1 MTLISST
8 RFFNGALLAGA
19 MALISTEVA
28 VAQPAPGTADSSG
41 RLVQTWDKTFPRSE
55 KVDHQKVTFKNRYG
69 ITLAA
74 DVYLPKDRGNKKLAA
89 LVISGPFG
97 AVKEQASGL
106 YAQTLAERGFVTLA
120 FDPSYTGESSGEPRN
135 IASPD
140 INTED
145 FMAAVDFMGLQPY
158 VDRERIGV
166 IGICGMGGIALNAVA
181 VDKRVKAVVAST
193 MYDMSRVM
201 SKGYN
206 DSVTPEQREQ
216 ALEKMSLQRWEDAA
230 NGKPAYQ
237 PAYNK
242 LKGGEAQ
249 FLVDYADYYMT
260 KRGYHPRAVNSGNSW
275 SVTTPMAFMNFP
287 LMTYIKE
294 ISPRP
299 ILFIHGEKAHSLYFS
314 KTLAHLLKY
323 DSLLGKLD
331 AEVPAGEG
339 GLVVY
344 GKPITVFSE
353 RNPASIPWRQCEVD
367 IVIEATGLFTD
378 REKAAVH
385 IHSGGAKRVI
395 ISAPGKNDDLTIVM
409 GVNESLYSPDKHYVI
424 SNGSCT
430 TNGLAPAAQVL
441 HQHFGIKHGLM
452 NTTHAYTNSQALHD
466 QPEKDLRGA
475 RAAALSIVPYSSGAA
490 KALGKV
496 IPELDGRLTG
506 YSLRVPVP
514 VVSIV
519 DLTVTLE
526 RDVTVEEVNNAFRE
540 AAAAGP
546 LKGILGYSDEPL
558 VSSDYQ
564 GDPRSSIIDGLST
577 LVIGGNMVKILA
589 WYDNEWGFSNRLVDL
604 ALMMA
609 KRES

>member
-1 MTLISST
+1 MVKVGI
-8 RFFNGALLAGA
+8 NGF
-19 MALISTEVA
+19 
-28 VAQPAPGTADSSG
+28 G
-41 RLVQTWDKTFPRSE
+41 RIGRNVLR
-55 KVDHQKVTFKNRYG
+55 
-69 ITLAA
+69 
-74 DVYLPKDRGNKKLAA
+74 AA
-89 LVISGPFG
+89 LG
-97 AVKEQASGL
+97 
-106 YAQTLAERGFVTLA
+106 
-120 FDPSYTGESSGEPRN
+120 N
-135 IASPD
+135 PD
-140 INTED
+140 I
-145 FMAAVDFMGLQPY
+145 Q
-158 VDRERIGV
+158 I
-166 IGICGMGGIALNAVA
+166 VA
-181 VDKRVKAVVAST
+181 I
-193 MYDMSRVM
+193 
-201 SKGYN
+201 N
-206 DSVTPEQREQ
+206 DLT
-216 ALEKMSLQRWEDAA
+216 D
-230 NGKPAYQ
+230 
-237 PAYNK
+237 
-242 LKGGEAQ
+242 
-249 FLVDYADYYMT
+249 
-260 KRGYHPRAVNSGNSW
+260 
-275 SVTTPMAFMNFP
+275 
-287 LMTYIKE
+287 
-294 ISPRP
+294 
-299 ILFIHGEKAHSLYFS
+299 S

-323 DSLLGKLD
+323 DSLLGTLPVAVEAAD
-331 AEVPAGEG
+331 GELSVDG
-339 GLVVY
+339 QPVIVY
-344 GKPITVFSE
+344 SE
-353 RNPASIPWRQCEVD
+353 RDPARIPWRDAGVD
-367 IVIEATGLFTD
+367 IVIEATGFFTE

-409 GVNESLYSPDKHYVI
+409 GVNHELYDPQQHSVV

-496 IPELDGRLTG
+496 IPALDGRLTG

-526 RDVTVEEVNNAFRE
+526 RDVTAEEVNEAFRQ

-546 LKGILGYSDEPL
+546 LQGILGYSDEPL

-604 ALMMA
+604 AQFMA
-609 KRES
+609 RREQ